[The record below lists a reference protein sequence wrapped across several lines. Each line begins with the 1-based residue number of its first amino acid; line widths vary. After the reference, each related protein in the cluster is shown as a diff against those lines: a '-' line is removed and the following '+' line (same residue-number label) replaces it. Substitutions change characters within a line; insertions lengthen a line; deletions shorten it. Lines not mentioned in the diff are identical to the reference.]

1 MGNFLK
7 DKIMIARKIL
17 NKRTLRFPDMNIG
30 EFVFL
35 KKIKI
40 NNTFDINEKNKRTKL
55 RKDLIFY
62 NLFLKHLGKTFLLS
76 LMKVLLDLYL
86 ACQFCLINLEE
97 L

>member
-7 DKIMIARKIL
+7 DKIIIARKIL

-40 NNTFDINEKNKRTKL
+40 NNTFDINEKNKRTNPL
-55 RKDLIFY
+55 IDLI
-62 NLFLKHLGKTFLLS
+62 
-76 LMKVLLDLYL
+76 
-86 ACQFCLINLEE
+86 
-97 L
+97 